1 MSDHQPSLD
10 DDLIGLHDEVACVTQ
25 INAFLSNAFVL
36 SLTEHDWLDPE
47 IIAGAR
53 RCCNWQL
60 QQNSR
65 LAARMQRVVER
76 YMAEH
81 PAAEG
86 KS

>member
-1 MSDHQPSLD
+1 
-10 DDLIGLHDEVACVTQ
+10 
-25 INAFLSNAFVL
+25 NAFLSNAFVL

-76 YMAEH
+76 YTAEH

-86 KS
+86 ES